1 MIIFLIGPPF
11 SGKSSIGEFISKKY
25 NIQYLRFK
33 VLVDKYISENKR
45 YSSLFL
51 KNNYENK
58 PYPTRIS
65 FDVLKTYFNNKD
77 DYILDNYPK
86 NITELKY
93 LKAKYINKEKVFV
106 IWVKTSKKV
115 LLERINLRLYCK
127 KCNLTFNSND
137 INQNQCSV
145 CKNQLFHRK
154 DDTIEIFLIRYNQ
167 YLKNKNK
174 LIKEFS
180 EFADIIKIKNNTNN
194 KEDLFKEIDLKL
206 LKYTF

>member
-11 SGKSSIGEFISKKY
+11 SGKSSTAEFISKKY
-25 NIQYLRFK
+25 NIKYLRFK
-33 VLVDKYISENKR
+33 VLVDRYITENKK
-45 YSSLFL
+45 YGGFLL

-58 PYPTRIS
+58 PYPPKIS
-65 FDVLKTYFNNKD
+65 LDVLKTYFNSKD

-86 NITELKY
+86 NIDELNY
-93 LKAKYINKEKVFV
+93 LKENYIDKEKVFV
-106 IWVKTSKKV
+106 ILVQTSKKV
-115 LLERINLRLYCK
+115 LLERISLRLYCK
-127 KCNLTFNSND
+127 KCNLTFNSDD
-137 INQNQCSV
+137 INRNHCPV
-145 CKNQLFHRK
+145 CKNQLFNRK

-167 YLKNKNK
+167 YLKNKNE
-174 LIKEFS
+174 LIKEYG